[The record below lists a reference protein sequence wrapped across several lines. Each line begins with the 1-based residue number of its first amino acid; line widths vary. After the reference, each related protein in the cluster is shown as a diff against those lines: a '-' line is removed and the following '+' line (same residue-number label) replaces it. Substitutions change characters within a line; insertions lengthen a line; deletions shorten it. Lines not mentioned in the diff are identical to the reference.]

1 MKSGRKCKMDSEQ
14 RKAAF
19 ARIDRLR
26 TIEEDWK
33 KAEDERLRIMRKQ
46 SMARKN
52 AYKALRDK

>member
-1 MKSGRKCKMDSEQ
+1 MDSEQ